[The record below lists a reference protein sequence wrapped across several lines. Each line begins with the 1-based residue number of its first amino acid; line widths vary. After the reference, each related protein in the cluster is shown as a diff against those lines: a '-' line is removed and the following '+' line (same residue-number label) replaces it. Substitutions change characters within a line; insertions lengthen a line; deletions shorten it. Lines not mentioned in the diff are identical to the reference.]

1 VILLSTLCA
10 NISKTTAQTSNDSI
24 KLPERA
30 ALDSVAAKA
39 PVLEPMVIPAEQV
52 VNIYIGLRRGKIA
65 EQRFAECMQTA
76 RQLNDIIQKQNQ
88 EAQTAASSLTDLN
101 SKLSEAEAEKLK
113 NAVLI
118 QELKDRKTPWYR
130 HPVTYFV
137 AGMAT
142 GIYITFCGL

>member
-30 ALDSVAAKA
+30 AIDSLATRTEELQS
-39 PVLEPMVIPAEQV
+39 LELSPDQVINV
-52 VNIYIGLRRGKIA
+52 YIGLRRGKIA

-142 GIYITFCGL
+142 GVYIMNK